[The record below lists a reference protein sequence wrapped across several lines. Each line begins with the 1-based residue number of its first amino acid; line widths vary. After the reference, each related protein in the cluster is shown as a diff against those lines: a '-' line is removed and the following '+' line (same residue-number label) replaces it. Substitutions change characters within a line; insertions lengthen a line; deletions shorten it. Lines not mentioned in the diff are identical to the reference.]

1 MAVAD
6 FNQDGDPDIAAL
18 SGNSQITVIL
28 TDHTHFAQG
37 ECLQATANTT
47 TLSFTGSAPVAIA
60 AGDVDQNA
68 TPDLV
73 IGTQGGIVIAR
84 GSTDGS
90 FSFDTKLLE
99 AGDYPQVVAIA
110 NVDGD
115 GFADLVVGNGNGN
128 SVSILYGVAGGFE
141 NFRSVTVNG
150 PVSSLVVADLNN
162 DGFVDIAAVS
172 KFTGQIFVLLQNRDS
187 PRTFRILPPIS
198 DPTNVV
204 NPTAVVAGDF
214 NDDGKPDLALTSGSA
229 SGVLSIFVSQL
240 PGNEVTPF
248 KRVFQVASG
257 NSPVALAADDFNR
270 DGALDVVVAN
280 QGDDSL
286 PFFVGDG
293 SGGVSKVAGNCD
305 GLGNECVAG
314 TGPQALVLADVDG
327 DGRND
332 VITANE
338 SSLTFLL
345 SSQPGPTPIPT
356 VTTTPSPS
364 PTPTSSPTTTP
375 TAGGDCC
382 VAHDGPTCGDT
393 VCNTCVIGLSSFCN
407 TDRWDDL
414 CVQIAKDQC
423 KFSCP
428 CGPPTPTP
436 AATSSPS
443 LTPTATVT
451 LTATVTP
458 TGSQPPT
465 LTPTATASATPTG
478 PTFTP
483 TRTIAP
489 TQTFTATPTF
499 TNTPSFTATPGVTF
513 TPTAKCFAA
522 GICVQG
528 KSCAIQASDRS
539 STDMVGWLI
548 PPGLMWLWRRRKR

>member
-1 MAVAD
+1 
-6 FNQDGDPDIAAL
+6 
-18 SGNSQITVIL
+18 
-28 TDHTHFAQG
+28 
-37 ECLQATANTT
+37 
-47 TLSFTGSAPVAIA
+47 
-60 AGDVDQNA
+60 
-68 TPDLV
+68 
-73 IGTQGGIVIAR
+73 
-84 GSTDGS
+84 
-90 FSFDTKLLE
+90 
-99 AGDYPQVVAIA
+99 
-110 NVDGD
+110 
-115 GFADLVVGNGNGN
+115 
-128 SVSILYGVAGGFE
+128 
-141 NFRSVTVNG
+141 
-150 PVSSLVVADLNN
+150 
-162 DGFVDIAAVS
+162 
-172 KFTGQIFVLLQNRDS
+172 
-187 PRTFRILPPIS
+187 
-198 DPTNVV
+198 
-204 NPTAVVAGDF
+204 
-214 NDDGKPDLALTSGSA
+214 
-229 SGVLSIFVSQL
+229 
-240 PGNEVTPF
+240 
-248 KRVFQVASG
+248 VFQVVSG
-257 NSPVALAADDFNR
+257 NSPAALAVDDFNR

-293 SGGVSKVAGNCD
+293 SGGVSKVAGNCG
-305 GLGNECVAG
+305 GLGNECIAG

-332 VITANE
+332 VITADTAG

-364 PTPTSSPTTTP
+364 PTLTSSPTLTP
-375 TAGGDCC
+375 TSGGDCC

-436 AATSSPS
+436 TATSSPS

-478 PTFTP
+478 PTLTP

-499 TNTPSFTATPGVTF
+499 TNTPSFTATPGITF